1 MNILRPINILFFWL
15 SCIATPVFFALL
27 GSYALLLPIVG
38 ITPYLASNFYEGRL
52 GLIVVMINCC
62 ACIAAIFFCF
72 WGISYA
78 LLLPIIWVL
87 LHWLY
92 MFYLALPTGMLQFAT
107 IVIKYKNATL
117 NNEKESKS
125 TPKTLCEKLKR
136 IKLQATIAPLP
147 TGNYTLILKFSHK
160 MPESVHISMRKQE
173 SPCLCLSSLFGELDF
188 GDISHYCISKEEK
201 NAKSKLRRITILPNS
216 ETTLEYEIHSAIK
229 FKKAKSL
236 ILTFHE
242 SIIELGDYLCH
253 VSELQWHCKIRLK

>member
-1 MNILRPINILFFWL
+1 MNKLRPINILFFWL
-15 SCIATPVFFALL
+15 SCIATPVFFAFW
-27 GSYALLLPIVG
+27 GSYALLLPILG
-38 ITPYLASNFYEGRL
+38 MTPYLASNFYEGRL
-52 GLIVVMINCC
+52 GLIVVIINYC

-78 LLLPIIWVL
+78 LLLPIVWVL

-107 IVIKYKNATL
+107 IVIKYKDAKC

-125 TPKTLCEKLKR
+125 TTKTLCKKLKK
-136 IKLQATIAPLP
+136 IKLHATITSRPS
-147 TGNYTLILKFSHK
+147 GNDTLILKFSHK
-160 MPESVHISMRKQE
+160 MPEPVYIAMHDQE
-173 SPCLCLSSLFGELDF
+173 LPRLCLSSFFGELDF

-201 NAKSKLRRITILPNS
+201 NANMNLSRITILPYR
-216 ETTLEYEIHSAIK
+216 ETILQYEIPSAIK

-242 SIIELGDYLCH
+242 SIIEIGDCLCH
-253 VSELQWHCKIRLK
+253 VTELQWHCRIRLK